1 MGVLDA
7 FYTTWD
13 QARETFGAGTPQDGT
28 AFDRS
33 SQLRDMQQKV
43 QAAAPDDRW
52 QGSASQAYAARNQEH
67 AAVYGKLADLDKRL
81 STEVTNSANVVAA
94 GRANLDSTRAWVTS
108 MVNSL
113 PAGGTAAQR
122 EQALVPIVN
131 KGLADV
137 SNIVTKSHADMTD
150 IAGRMRGIRDEYQAL
165 TNQKFAPGADKPD
178 DKKPDD
184 KKKGN
189 ERLGITGDD
198 PGGPPQKLPD
208 DPKEFRKFW
217 EKLTPEER
225 NKLYEQDHRIGNHPG
240 MPFGGD
246 ASNPGKDYFNRKH
259 LAELQQSKQN
269 EVNQLQ
275 ARVDDLARKIYM
287 GDKSTATGQ
296 EFQQAAAELRDAR
309 HSLDGYNAVQHTLDK
324 KDGVPRYLG
333 IIDDQGHAAVSINN
347 PDNASRSATFVPG
360 TGQDMATFD
369 GSDNKSLKMYQAALG
384 ADPNLKAGDVA
395 VTTWMGYDRPMD
407 LIQASSPDQAQNGGG
422 ALDKFLDGMQ
432 ASHNGP
438 PAIDTVIGH
447 SYGSTLVGG
456 AATDGHHLAADNVIA
471 VGSPGMLSSHASDL
485 NLDPGA
491 HVYSMTAENDVIH
504 LATDATL
511 GADPFG
517 LQYGATRLDT
527 NPGPTWGPGLPS
539 VAAHS
544 SYWDD
549 NNPGLANMGAII
561 AGLPPAHIASPPV
574 HPR

>member
-7 FYTTWD
+7 FYTTWE
-13 QARETFGAGTPQDGT
+13 QARASFGSGTPQDG
-28 AFDRS
+28 ADFDRS
-33 SQLRDMQQKV
+33 SQLQQMQQKV

-52 QGSASQAYAARNQEH
+52 QGSAADAYAARNKEH

-108 MVNSL
+108 MANSL
-113 PAGGTAAQR
+113 PAGGSAALR

-131 KGLADV
+131 KGLSDV

-178 DKKPDD
+178 DKK
-184 KKKGN
+184 KGN

-198 PGGPPQKLPD
+198 APGPPQKLPE

-259 LAELQQSKQN
+259 LTELQQSKQA
-269 EVNQLQ
+269 EVNRLQ
-275 ARVDDLARKIYM
+275 SRVDELARQIYM
-287 GDKSTATGQ
+287 GDKTTATGK

-309 HSLDGYNAVQHTLDK
+309 HSLDGYNAVQQTLDK

-369 GSDNKSLKMYQAALG
+369 GSDNKSFKMYQAALA
-384 ADPNLKAGDVA
+384 ADPSLKSGDVA

-422 ALDKFLDGMQ
+422 ALDKFLDGMH

-456 AATDGHHLAADNVIA
+456 AATDGHHLAADNVIS
-471 VGSPGMLSSHASDL
+471 VGSPGMLTEKASDL

-491 HVYSMTAENDVIH
+491 HVYSVTAENDVIH
-504 LATDATL
+504 LATGATL
-511 GADPFG
+511 GPDPFNPAF
-517 LQYGATRLDT
+517 GATRLDA

-544 SYWDD
+544 SYWDLG
-549 NNPGLANMGAII
+549 NPALQNMGDII
-561 AGLPPAHIASPPV
+561 AGKPPEHLAPP
-574 HPR
+574 PERR